1 MTSRLVSGPL
11 CFTNIKIVSTSIHS
25 SSTVGL
31 DDRRRVV
38 RLCVNTY
45 CFVILQVRILNYWKE
60 VTRCWSQHSLG
71 PKRDQD
77 GDQDGVYVYG
87 TKTGRFQSPDAE
99 ISYPKVHEI
108 DQYTRNWQVY
118 YSKLY
123 SRSMENGVYGTGY
136 VPATA
141 KRRSRNQ
148 TTRHRSSRPAVDYF
162 NICLKIR
169 GPETKRLVIGRREKQ
184 LTISIFV

>member
-87 TKTGRFQSPDAE
+87 TKTGPEADSRVQMLKFPTRKYTKS
-99 ISYPKVHEI
+99 INIHEI
-108 DQYTRNWQVY
+108 DRYITRNCIP
-118 YSKLY
+118 
-123 SRSMENGVYGTGY
+123 GVWKTGF
-136 VPATA
+136 TE
-141 KRRSRNQ
+141 RDMFL
-148 TTRHRSSRPAVDYF
+148 RPP
-162 NICLKIR
+162 R
-169 GPETKRLVIGRREKQ
+169 GGQETKRLVIGRRGQQ